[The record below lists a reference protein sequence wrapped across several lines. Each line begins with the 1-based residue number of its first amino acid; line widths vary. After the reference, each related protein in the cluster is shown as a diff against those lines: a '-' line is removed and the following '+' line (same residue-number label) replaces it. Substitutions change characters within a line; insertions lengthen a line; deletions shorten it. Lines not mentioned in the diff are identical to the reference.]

1 MTTVNQ
7 LKALAP
13 HATTQATKTGAN
25 AELGKDEF
33 LKLFVSQLQH
43 QDPMSPMQDQEFMGQ
58 MASFSTLEQVSKL
71 AAANEK
77 LASQLSLTGSLSFL
91 GRTVT
96 YADADGEARTGL
108 VEKVSSTKDGKVSLT
123 VAGATGVD
131 PTSIT
136 NVA

>member
-7 LKALAP
+7 LKGMTP
-13 HATTQATKTGAN
+13 HASTQASTAGEN
-25 AELGKDEF
+25 AVLGKDEF
-33 LKLFVSQLQH
+33 LKLFVAQLQH
-43 QDPMSPMQDQEFMGQ
+43 QDPMSPMKDQEFMGQ

-77 LASQLSLTGSLSFL
+77 LAAQLSVTGSLGFI

-96 YADADGEARTGL
+96 YKGAEGVTTTGT
-108 VEKVSSTKDGKVSLT
+108 VEKVATTKEGTVTLT
-123 VAGATGVD
+123 VSGVHGVD
-131 PTSIT
+131 PTSVT